1 MNKIIKCQGY
11 VRRVFYPK
19 GNLEDFEPGSWASF
33 LADITDVIEGEF
45 EEGELNRW
53 IKIAGEAPSL
63 EDHTEYNFTIKEV
76 IDEKYGK
83 NYEILYMSEVVDF
96 DNIFDQRKFLEKII
110 SNSKVNLLYEKL
122 VNPFSVIKQGDIEKL
137 CSVKGIGESSAKQ
150 IIGAYQDNIEFGNA
164 YVELDKFDISK
175 TMMKK
180 LLEEY
185 KSADTLIKK
194 IKKNPYML
202 IDDVDGIGWKKA
214 DSMAMSAGLNTQ
226 SLFRVEAYIKYFMSR
241 QAEEGNSIVKIEALR
256 KSVIED
262 IGIKDASVY
271 RKALYNLRDEGVLW
285 WNEEKTVFALT
296 RVRNLEQNIAN
307 ELYRIKTAKPFDVDV
322 DIEERITQIERE
334 QGITYTDEQKQA
346 IIRVCSNNVSIL
358 TGYGGTGKT
367 TVVAAVLKILSEHS
381 FAQTALSGRA
391 AARMSEITSHEGY
404 TIHRLLGYDFIKRE
418 FTHNK
423 KNPLR
428 QEIIVLDE
436 TSMVGAELFYSLI
449 QSIAS
454 GSRLIMIGDDGQL
467 ESIGLC
473 NIFKD
478 MLNSQVIPV
487 ARLTKI
493 HRQAAKS
500 AIITESIKVR
510 QNTQITK
517 FGWTGTEVRGELKD
531 LKLDIYG
538 DMILSQSH
546 IIDNFKFM
554 YSKLHSA
561 DKIQIVVPQ
570 KFRGEIATYHL
581 NNIVQGIVN
590 DGDKDCIEVYVPGKE
605 LSYLLKVG
613 DRVIVNKNNYKDA
626 LLDPSNKNFRTE
638 NKYGEEVAEDS
649 GYNVCPVFNGNIGK
663 IISIDPEYEIRKNGK
678 KSKKVKIRKRYMVID
693 FEQWGLVKIP
703 KSMWSTVELAYALT
717 CHKLQGSEAD
727 FVIVGLDFSARE
739 MLTREWLYTAITRAK
754 KKCVICA
761 ETNSLQ
767 FCVMKS
773 NIPLKTTFLIDFL
786 HKKVMEKT

>member
-1 MNKIIKCQGY
+1 MSKIIKCQGY
-11 VRRVFYPK
+11 IRRVFYPK
-19 GNLEDFEPGSWASF
+19 GGLEDFEPGTWASF
-33 LADITDVIEGEF
+33 LVDISDVIEGEF
-45 EEGELNRW
+45 EEKELNRW
-53 IKIAGEAPSL
+53 IKIAGDAPSL
-63 EDHTEYNFTIKEV
+63 EPHVEYNFTLKEV

-96 DNIFDQRKFLEKII
+96 DNVFDQRKFLEKII
-110 SNSKVNLLYEKL
+110 SESKVNLLYEKL
-122 VNPFSVIKQGDIEKL
+122 VNPFSVIRQGDVEKL
-137 CSVKGIGESSAKQ
+137 CTVKGIGESRANQ
-150 IIGAYQDNIEFGNA
+150 IIGAYRDNIEFGNA
-164 YVELDKFDISK
+164 YVELDKFNISR

-185 KSADTLIKK
+185 KSADTLIAK

-214 DSMAMSAGLNTQ
+214 DEMALKAGLNTQ

-241 QAEEGNSIVKIEALR
+241 QAEEGCSIVRIETLA

-262 IGIKDASVY
+262 IGIVDGSVY
-271 RKALYNLRDEGVLW
+271 RKALYSLREKGVLW
-285 WNEEKTVFALT
+285 WNEEKTIFALT
-296 RVRNLEQNIAN
+296 RVRELEKNIAN
-307 ELYRIKTAKPFDVDV
+307 ELYRIKSAKSFTVNA
-322 DIEERITQIERE
+322 DIEESIKQIERE
-334 QGITYTDEQKQA
+334 QGINYTEEQKQA
-346 IIRVCSNNVSIL
+346 IVRICSNNVSIL

-367 TVVAAVLKILSEHS
+367 TVVAAVLKILSNHS

-404 TIHRLLGYDFIKRE
+404 TIHRLLGYDFAKRE

-449 QSIAS
+449 QAIAT
-454 GSRLIMIGDDGQL
+454 GNRLIMIGDDGQL

-554 YSKLHSA
+554 YEKLKNA

-590 DGDKDCIEVYVPGKE
+590 GGDKDSIGVSVPGKD
-605 LSYLLKVG
+605 LTYFLKVG
-613 DRVIVNKNNYKDA
+613 DRVIVNKNNYKSA
-626 LLDPSNKNFRTE
+626 HFDPSNKNFKTV
-638 NKYGEEVAEDS
+638 NNNGEEIAEDS
-649 GYNVCPVFNGNIGK
+649 GYNICPVFNGNIGK
-663 IISIDPEYEIRKNGK
+663 IIYIGAEYEVKKNGK
-678 KSKKVKIRKRYMVID
+678 RSKKVKNKNRYMIVD
-693 FEQWGLVKIP
+693 FEQWGPVRIP
-703 KSMWSTVELAYALT
+703 KSMWNTVELAYALT

-727 FVIVGLDFSARE
+727 YVIVGLDFSARE

-761 ETNSLQ
+761 EANSLQ

-786 HKKVMEKT
+786 HKKVIENA

>member
-241 QAEEGNSIVKIEALR
+241 QAEEGNSIVKVEALR

-346 IIRVCSNNVSIL
+346 IIQI
-358 TGYGGTGKT
+358 
-367 TVVAAVLKILSEHS
+367 
-381 FAQTALSGRA
+381 GRA
-391 AARMSEITSHEGY
+391 H
-404 TIHRLLGYDFIKRE
+404 
-418 FTHNK
+418 
-423 KNPLR
+423 
-428 QEIIVLDE
+428 V
-436 TSMVGAELFYSLI
+436 
-449 QSIAS
+449 
-454 GSRLIMIGDDGQL
+454 
-467 ESIGLC
+467 
-473 NIFKD
+473 
-478 MLNSQVIPV
+478 
-487 ARLTKI
+487 
-493 HRQAAKS
+493 
-500 AIITESIKVR
+500 
-510 QNTQITK
+510 
-517 FGWTGTEVRGELKD
+517 
-531 LKLDIYG
+531 
-538 DMILSQSH
+538 
-546 IIDNFKFM
+546 
-554 YSKLHSA
+554 
-561 DKIQIVVPQ
+561 
-570 KFRGEIATYHL
+570 
-581 NNIVQGIVN
+581 
-590 DGDKDCIEVYVPGKE
+590 
-605 LSYLLKVG
+605 
-613 DRVIVNKNNYKDA
+613 
-626 LLDPSNKNFRTE
+626 
-638 NKYGEEVAEDS
+638 
-649 GYNVCPVFNGNIGK
+649 
-663 IISIDPEYEIRKNGK
+663 
-678 KSKKVKIRKRYMVID
+678 
-693 FEQWGLVKIP
+693 
-703 KSMWSTVELAYALT
+703 
-717 CHKLQGSEAD
+717 
-727 FVIVGLDFSARE
+727 
-739 MLTREWLYTAITRAK
+739 
-754 KKCVICA
+754 
-761 ETNSLQ
+761 
-767 FCVMKS
+767 
-773 NIPLKTTFLIDFL
+773 
-786 HKKVMEKT
+786 